1 MEERETEK
9 EIQTIPADEDSPAAE
24 APKKKR
30 VWGRKKTKTK
40 TMVGD
45 ADRKRFRERPLFLYA
60 LCFLIPTGIMYL
72 AYALFEVHPFG
83 DGSVLVLDLNGQYV
97 YYYEAYRD
105 ALLGDGSLVYDWS
118 RNLSGSMFGIF
129 AYYLASPFMILVCIF
144 PRTAMCGAIETIQLL
159 KIGSA
164 AAAFAFYVRNNSKR
178 SPKNLSVILFS
189 IMYALMAYMVVQL
202 MDPMWLDGLI
212 YLPLICHGVRRL
224 INEGKLLPY
233 IIPLALMFMA
243 HFYIGYMIGFFTF
256 CWFVACYFGEDGRLL
271 PERCWSSLFRFAG
284 GTITAILAA
293 GVVLLTVYNSLKL
306 GKLEFTTPDWS
317 MATQFDYLTFVTK
330 LFPMS
335 YDTVY
340 PEGLPMIY
348 CGTAV
353 IVLLPLFFM
362 NRKISIKRKAT
373 LGILTAVMTVFM
385 YIRPV
390 DIVWHGF
397 QVPNWLPYRYSF
409 AFSFLMVLMAFEA
422 FENLNGVTAK
432 ELGGSVFG
440 VFVFLIW
447 CERENYEHFEIFR
460 SVTGADGET
469 RAVIGG
475 IWFSAIC
482 AAAYFLLI
490 YLNGKYRGIVLS
502 VVTCAAVGLELL
514 ANSMDTL
521 QKIDKDV
528 AYSKYTSYEPYMSN
542 TIEAVKAIK
551 EYDGD
556 SFFRMEATFHRTVND
571 PIGTNYA
578 GISHSSSV
586 MNAPALTLL
595 KQLGYAYGGHYTK
608 YEGTTYIT
616 DSIFGIRYL
625 MDKQEWQR
633 SQSYD
638 GTWSFKDS
646 KRFSDNRT
654 KVPEDYEYVMETAY
668 SDDNNRAVYKFY
680 RNPYAAGLGIVAD
693 SRINTVKMSET
704 DPFDNQNVLYSALD
718 GSPGVTNY
726 FTRVVPTDTEWLNI
740 STGKVSDEYSTTKYA
755 ATDPNKEAHI
765 DYLVEMDRDSDLYM
779 FLPTKYERNCNV
791 WVQDEESYSN
801 SDGKKMEFA
810 GCFFVGDNYSILDLG
825 HFVKGQEIRVR
836 VTIDNDDHE
845 AYWCDSIFC
854 TFDKEAFVRSAER
867 ISDRVARITEFG
879 NRNVTFECT
888 AESEDSCL
896 FTTIP
901 DEPGW
906 IVTVNG
912 QEVEV
917 NECAGTLITVPLR
930 KGSNT
935 VKMVFDPDYYR
946 LGKAMTAAGVLIIL
960 IIFIFEYK
968 NGSIV
973 RRIFPAP
980 KKAAETPAP
989 ADTAEEMTAYEPT
1002 DDRQSEGEAPPQ
1014 ESEADLNE

>member
-1 MEERETEK
+1 MEEK
-9 EIQTIPADEDSPAAE
+9 ENVLAAAE
-24 APKKKR
+24 MPVRIKKKF
-30 VWGRKKTKTK
+30 W
-40 TMVGD
+40 
-45 ADRKRFRERPLFLYA
+45 ERPAFLYA
-60 LCFLIPTGIMYL
+60 LCFLIPVGIMYL

-105 ALLGDGSLVYDWS
+105 ALLGDGSLIYDWS

-159 KIGSA
+159 KIGCS
-164 AAAFAFYVRNNSKR
+164 AAAFAYYVRNNSR
-178 SPKNLSVILFS
+178 RFPKNLSVILFS
-189 IMYALMAYMVVQL
+189 MMYALMSYMVVQL

-256 CWFVACYFGEDGRLL
+256 CWFIACYFGEDGRLL
-271 PERCWSSLFRFAG
+271 PERCWSSLFKFAG
-284 GTITAILAA
+284 GTVTAILAA

-306 GKLEFTTPDWS
+306 GKLEFTQPDWS

-353 IVLLPLFFM
+353 IIMLPLFFM
-362 NRKISIKRKAT
+362 NRHISVKHKAT
-373 LGILTAVMTVFM
+373 FGILAAVMTVFM

-409 AFSFLMVLMAFEA
+409 AFSFLLVLMAFEA

-432 ELGGSVFG
+432 ELGASVFG

-460 SVTGADGET
+460 SVTGSDGKA

-482 AAAYFLLI
+482 TAVLFLLI
-490 YLNGKYRGIVLS
+490 YLNGRYRSVVLS
-502 VVTCAAVGLELL
+502 IITCCAVGLELL

-542 TIEAVKAIK
+542 TIEAVKHIK
-551 EYDGD
+551 EFDGD
-556 SFFRMEATFHRTVND
+556 PFFRMEATFHRTVND

-578 GISHSSSV
+578 GVSHSSSV

-625 MDKQEWQR
+625 MDKYEEIR
-633 SQSYD
+633 TEYTT
-638 GTWSFKDS
+638 GEVEFKES
-646 KRFSDNRT
+646 KRFMDSRT
-654 KVPEDYEYVMETAY
+654 KVPLDYKLVTQ
-668 SDDNNRAVYKFY
+668 SDFDHGKERAAYKFY
-680 RNPYAAGLGIVAD
+680 LNPYAAGLGIVAD
-693 SRINTVKMSET
+693 RSIET
-704 DPFDNQNVLYSALD
+704 IRLSDIDPFGNQNLLYSALD
-718 GSPGVTNY
+718 GSGVETEY
-726 FTRVVPTDTEWLNI
+726 FTRLTPKESDRLNI
-740 STGKVSDEYSTTKYA
+740 ATGRVSDEYRTMKYA
-755 ATDPNKEAHI
+755 ADDPSKEAHI
-765 DYLVEMDRDSDLYM
+765 DYIVEMDKDSDLYM
-779 FLPTKYERNCNV
+779 FLPTRYERNCNI
-791 WVQDEESYSN
+791 WVQDEESFQN
-801 SDGKKMEFA
+801 SEGSSMTFA
-810 GCFFVGDNYSILDLG
+810 GCFFVGDNYSILNLG
-825 HFVKGQEIRVR
+825 SFVKNQEVRVR
-836 VTIDNDDHE
+836 VTIDNDDNE
-845 AYWCDSIFC
+845 AYWCDTLFC
-854 TFDKEAFVRSAER
+854 SFDKEAFIRSATN
-867 ISDRVARITEFG
+867 VTANTAAITDFS
-879 NRNVTFECT
+879 NRSVTFECT
-888 AESEDSCL
+888 AEDSTKCL

-901 DEPGW
+901 AEPGW

-912 QEVEV
+912 EQVTPGK
-917 NECAGTLITVPLR
+917 CADALMTVPL
-930 KGSNT
+930 KVGSNT
-935 VKMVFDPDYYR
+935 VKMTFDPSYYR
-946 LGKAMTAAGVLIIL
+946 LGWAMTAAGVLLIIV
-960 IIFIFEYK
+960 IFIFEYK
-968 NGSIV
+968 NGAVIGK
-973 RRIFPAP
+973 I
-980 KKAAETPAP
+980 KGTPTNKTVIP
-989 ADTAEEMTAYEPT
+989 ADTSAAAAGETIYPGTAAEDISSVIPDFPDETVQETPSDNSNDNDN
-1002 DDRQSEGEAPPQ
+1002 DDQPQ
-1014 ESEADLNE
+1014 EKEGDSQ